1 MHCFRNFYKLL
12 CLGCLLALVLATRKY
27 SPSSSLFVPTLYAD
41 LELPA
46 AALATEQRLGFLFVA
61 RNGDPLEAMGRNT
74 RAFEA
79 LVGYELYKYGEVKA
93 QGSHTPHQPRQPQ
106 YDEVQLHRVQ
116 EYPKSVSDVPKH
128 SHDEHG

>member
-79 LVGYELYKYGEVKA
+79 LVGYELYKYLMWLSKKRFVDA
-93 QGSHTPHQPRQPQ
+93 TPMIG
-106 YDEVQLHRVQ
+106 YLGAC
-116 EYPKSVSDVPKH
+116 
-128 SHDEHG
+128 EHGVVGKWMSMGSC